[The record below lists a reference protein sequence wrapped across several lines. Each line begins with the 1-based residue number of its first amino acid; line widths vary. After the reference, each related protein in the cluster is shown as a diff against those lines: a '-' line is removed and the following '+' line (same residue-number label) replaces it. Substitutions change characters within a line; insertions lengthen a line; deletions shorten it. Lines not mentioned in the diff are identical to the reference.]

1 MTKSSSSQS
10 DDQLDDDMDLLD
22 QDLSDTD
29 DWDDSDMSD
38 ETPPPQKKKGG
49 MFNVIIIGIGVL
61 AFFGIMYFQ
70 MVSTLP
76 QTGALTTESQTSTS
90 IDSSQSTPSTPA
102 MTQPDLM
109 VPQPGQVATEPGPL
123 TPMPEFEATETPVE
137 DMRNMT
143 NQSMT
148 VPAADPVSPNVNEEM
163 GVPTTPAAI
172 VPPVVTL
179 TPNDPAPVALQP
191 VGDDPKNSMGMGIE
205 SSEETVKDVAAST
218 ATRPDTLIDSPV
230 VTAETR
236 PAIATA
242 DSASVA
248 GESSSVIF
256 KSKPEDLKT
265 ISELNVTV
273 QTLSNRVAELE
284 SELAKRDR
292 MAQAG
297 ASEPKKE
304 KREMEEADPSRTLS
318 GDGLVSN
325 VVQTSSAGSVINQPA
340 VKEMIKKRYV
350 LRAVSNGT
358 AYISPN
364 MTSPIIAVQ
373 VGSDIDGFGTVKDI
387 RTNKSGRWQVV
398 TTSGVITAK

>member
-29 DWDDSDMSD
+29 DWDDSDISD
-38 ETPPPQKKKGG
+38 ETPPPKKKKGG

-70 MVSTLP
+70 MVSTSP
-76 QTGALTTESQTSTS
+76 QTEVLTAESQTSTS
-90 IDSSQSTPSTPA
+90 IDSSQSTPNTPVV
-102 MTQPDLM
+102 TQPDVM
-109 VPQPGQVATEPGPL
+109 VPQPEQVATEPGPL

-137 DMRNMT
+137 DMRNIT

-148 VPAADPVSPNVNEEM
+148 VSAADPVSPNANEGM

-179 TPNDPAPVALQP
+179 TPNDPAPVALQAME
-191 VGDDPKNSMGMGIE
+191 DDPRNSMGTTIE
-205 SSEETVKDVAAST
+205 TSEETVKDVAAST
-218 ATRPDTLIDSPV
+218 ATRSDTLIDSRG
-230 VTAETR
+230 VTAGTR
-236 PAIATA
+236 PAITTA

-248 GESSSVIF
+248 EASSPVIF

-265 ISELNVTV
+265 ISELNATV
-273 QTLSNRVAELE
+273 QTLSNRVVELE

-292 MAQAG
+292 MTQVG
-297 ASEPKKE
+297 SSEPKKE
-304 KREMEEADPSRTLS
+304 QQEMGGADPSRTFS

-325 VVQTSSAGSVINQPA
+325 VVQTSSTGSVIDQPA
-340 VKEMIKKRYV
+340 VQEMIKKRYI

-364 MTSPIIAVQ
+364 MTSPIVAVQ